1 MAAIHQFVPML
12 HRHDAV
18 GEHTLALQA
27 LLRAEGVASKIYSQI
42 PDPHTAEETSP
53 YLDYEAE
60 AEPGDV
66 LVYQF
71 ATESAM
77 ARWLLQRDEPLV
89 INYHSV
95 TPPRFFAPWNLGIT
109 QIQATCLEELALVAP
124 GSTLGIAVSR
134 VRSGRAE
141 PGRVPVHVGDPRAD
155 RGAPAAS
162 SRPRLP
168 SLAAVRVRV
177 PGRGCRWGAWPRTS
191 LITWPSPLCSPTG

>member
-89 INYHSV
+89 INYH
-95 TPPRFFAPWNLGIT
+95 
-109 QIQATCLEELALVAP
+109 
-124 GSTLGIAVSR
+124 
-134 VRSGRAE
+134 
-141 PGRVPVHVGDPRAD
+141 
-155 RGAPAAS
+155 
-162 SRPRLP
+162 
-168 SLAAVRVRV
+168 
-177 PGRGCRWGAWPRTS
+177 RTS
-191 LITWPSPLCSPTG
+191 